1 MYRTTIGI
9 LMLAG
14 VFSNTAL
21 ALDDAVG
28 VKLEAQNNSGQNG
41 TATLLPAGSKTKVVI
56 KIPNMPAGVSQPA
69 HIHLG
74 TCDNL
79 DKAPKW
85 NLQPVKDGQ
94 SITELAVPLQT
105 ILKDKTAI
113 NVHKSAAEAH
123 VYVSCGNILP
133 LL

>member
-1 MYRTTIGI
+1 
-9 LMLAG
+9 
-14 VFSNTAL
+14 
-21 ALDDAVG
+21 
-28 VKLEAQNNSGQNG
+28 
-41 TATLLPAGSKTKVVI
+41 
-56 KIPNMPAGVSQPA
+56 MPAGVSQPA

-85 NLQPVKDGQ
+85 NLQPVKNGQ